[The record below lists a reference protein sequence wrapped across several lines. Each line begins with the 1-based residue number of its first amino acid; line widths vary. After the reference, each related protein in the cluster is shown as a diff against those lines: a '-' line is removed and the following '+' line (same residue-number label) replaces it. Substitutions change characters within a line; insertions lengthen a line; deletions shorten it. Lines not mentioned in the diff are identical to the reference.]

1 MNKEKQ
7 MIKDFIRYCIHN
19 NDIYKP
25 ILDEY
30 AKDED
35 PDFYVNQILE
45 IFYDFFAEY
54 SIYYIMD
61 SIIYHMENEYKTCR
75 EILENRDDFTLCD

>member
-19 NDIYKP
+19 NGVYEP

-30 AKDED
+30 SKDED
-35 PDFYVNQILE
+35 PDFYVNQIFE

>member
-19 NDIYKP
+19 NKIYES

-30 AKDED
+30 SKDED
-35 PDFYVNQILE
+35 PDFYVNQIFE
-45 IFYDFFAEY
+45 IFYDFWAEY

-61 SIIYHMENEYKTCR
+61 SIVKHMEQDGKTCR
-75 EILENRDDFTLCD
+75 EILEDSDNFTLID